1 MKNLSTPL
9 EVCPYI
15 AGQKRTM
22 LFFFGGRLT
31 YLDKYLKFNMFNHRK
46 LLTGSTPLFIT
57 LFLILI
63 PLITAAANPLD
74 VVVNEIAWMGTQVSY
89 NDEWIELYNNTDSL
103 INLDGWF
110 IVHFTQKG
118 EQGSAFD
125 LSGTIPARG
134 FYLLERTD
142 DNSVPNITADKIY
155 TGPLN
160 NNGEL
165 LQLSDEQGTIIDLID
180 CIDGGWLAG
189 DDKTKQTMERISPD
203 SLGLEPDNWQTSQ
216 NPGGTPKSQNSII
229 VQIEP
234 QPQDEPP
241 ESIVEVKPQQPTQ
254 QPKIYPTDVVFNE
267 ILPSPEGADEKG
279 EWIEIFNQ
287 NNFEVD
293 LSDWQISDTVGKIT
307 TLTFPAGTKITPN
320 GFLVLSRPDTK
331 ITLNNDGDGLNL
343 IQPDGKIID
352 SVTYEKAPRGQSYNR
367 INSDWTWST
376 VLTPGKANIIPKSA
390 VEGKETKVLEEKIGE
405 NAPKEEVKEKIK
417 PEQGLAAIGKQVP
430 REPLNSFFTLLIGL
444 AIALFS
450 GVIIL
455 ILKKQ
460 IKKVY
465 NQTI

>member
-1 MKNLSTPL
+1 MKNLSTPPKFYSVKFVRVSHSL
-9 EVCPYI
+9 I
-15 AGQKRTM
+15 QK
-22 LFFFGGRLT
+22 FGRA
-31 YLDKYLKFNMFNHRK
+31 
-46 LLTGSTPLFIT
+46 SPLFIILLST
-57 LFLILI
+57 LI
-63 PLITAAANPLD
+63 PSITIATKPLD
-74 VVVNEIAWMGTQVSY
+74 IVINEIAWMGSTVLG
-89 NDEWIELYNNTDSL
+89 NDEWIELYNNTENS
-103 INLDGWF
+103 INLDGWQLVAQDGTPK
-110 IVHFTQKG
+110 IN
-118 EQGSAFD
+118 
-125 LSGTIPARG
+125 LSGTIPANG
-134 FYLLERTD
+134 FYLLERTND
-142 DNSVPNITADKIY
+142 DTVPGISADKIY
-155 TGPLN
+155 TGALG
-160 NNGEL
+160 NNGENL
-165 LQLSDEQGTIIDLID
+165 KLYDNLNNIVDEVN
-180 CIDGGWLAG
+180 CSEKWLAG
-189 DDKTKQTMERISPD
+189 DNAAKQTMERKTD
-203 SLGLEPDNWQTSQ
+203 NNWQTSQ
-216 NPGGTPKSQNSII
+216 NSGGTPKTQNSII

-267 ILPSPEGADEKG
+267 ILPSPEGADEKE

>member
-1 MKNLSTPL
+1 MKNLSSL
-9 EVCPYI
+9 
-15 AGQKRTM
+15 
-22 LFFFGGRLT
+22 LFV
-31 YLDKYLKFNMFNHRK
+31 
-46 LLTGSTPLFIT
+46 I

-63 PLITAAANPLD
+63 HSSTAAANPLD
-74 VVVNEIAWMGTQVSY
+74 VVVNEIAWMGTINSA
-89 NDEWIELYNNTDSL
+89 NDEWMELYNNTDNS
-103 INLDGWF
+103 INFGGWQLVAQDGTPK
-110 IVHFTQKG
+110 II
-118 EQGSAFD
+118 
-125 LSGTIPARG
+125 LSGIIPANG
-134 FYLLERTD
+134 FYLLERTND
-142 DNSVPNITADKIY
+142 DTVPGISADKIY
-155 TGPLN
+155 TGALG
-160 NNGEL
+160 NNGENL
-165 LQLSDEQGTIIDLID
+165 KLYDNLNNIVDEVN
-180 CIDGGWLAG
+180 CSEKWLAG
-189 DDKTKQTMERISPD
+189 DNAAKQTMERKTD
-203 SLGLEPDNWQTSQ
+203 NNWQTSQ
-216 NPGGTPKSQNSII
+216 NSGGTPKTQNSII

-352 SVTYEKAPRGQSYNR
+352 SVTYEKAPRVQSYNR
-367 INSDWTWST
+367 IDSQLTWST

-417 PEQGLAAIGKQVP
+417 PEQGLAAIGKQVS
-430 REPLNSFFTLLIGL
+430 EEKTNFFSIFSVAFTI
-444 AIALFS
+444 AIFS

-455 ILKKQ
+455 ILKK
-460 IKKVY
+460 KVKMSY
-465 NQTI
+465 NKNV

>member
-9 EVCPYI
+9 FI
-15 AGQKRTM
+15 I
-22 LFFFGGRLT
+22 
-31 YLDKYLKFNMFNHRK
+31 
-46 LLTGSTPLFIT
+46 LLS
-57 LFLILI
+57 ILI
-63 PLITAAANPLD
+63 PSITIATKPLD
-74 VVVNEIAWMGTQVSY
+74 AVINEIAWMGSTVLG
-89 NDEWIELYNNTDSL
+89 NDEWIELYNNTENS
-103 INLDGWF
+103 INLDGWQLAAQDGTPK
-110 IVHFTQKG
+110 IN
-118 EQGSAFD
+118 
-125 LSGTIPARG
+125 LSGTIPANG
-134 FYLLERTD
+134 FYLLERTND
-142 DNSVPNITADKIY
+142 DTVPGISADKIY
-155 TGPLN
+155 TGALG
-160 NNGEL
+160 NNGENL
-165 LQLSDEQGTIIDLID
+165 KLYDNLNNIVDEVN
-180 CIDGGWLAG
+180 CSEKWLAG
-189 DDKTKQTMERISPD
+189 DNAAKQTMERISPD

-267 ILPSPEGADEKG
+267 ILPSPEGADEKE

-352 SVTYEKAPRGQSYNR
+352 SVTYEKAPRVQSYNR
-367 INSDWTWST
+367 IDSQLTWST

-417 PEQGLAAIGKQVP
+417 PEQGLAAIGKQVS
-430 REPLNSFFTLLIGL
+430 EEKTNFFSIFSVAFTI
-444 AIALFS
+444 AIFS

-455 ILKKQ
+455 ILKK
-460 IKKVY
+460 KVKMSY
-465 NQTI
+465 NKNV

>member
-1 MKNLSTPL
+1 MKNLSSL
-9 EVCPYI
+9 
-15 AGQKRTM
+15 
-22 LFFFGGRLT
+22 LFV
-31 YLDKYLKFNMFNHRK
+31 
-46 LLTGSTPLFIT
+46 I

-63 PLITAAANPLD
+63 HSSTAAANPLD
-74 VVVNEIAWMGTQVSY
+74 VVVNEIAWMGNTVLG
-89 NDEWIELYNNTDSL
+89 NDEWIELYNNTENS
-103 INLDGWF
+103 INLDGWQLVAQDGTPK
-110 IVHFTQKG
+110 IN
-118 EQGSAFD
+118 
-125 LSGTIPARG
+125 LSGTIPANG
-134 FYLLERTD
+134 FYLLERTND
-142 DNSVPNITADKIY
+142 DTVPGISADKIY
-155 TGPLN
+155 TGALG
-160 NNGEL
+160 NNGENL
-165 LQLSDEQGTIIDLID
+165 KLYDNLNNIVDEVN
-180 CIDGGWLAG
+180 CSEKWLAG
-189 DDKTKQTMERISPD
+189 DNAAKQTMERKID
-203 SLGLEPDNWQTSQ
+203 NNWQTSQ

-352 SVTYEKAPRGQSYNR
+352 SVTYEKAPRVQSYNR
-367 INSDWTWST
+367 IDSQLTWST

-417 PEQGLAAIGKQVP
+417 PEQGLAAIGKQVS
-430 REPLNSFFTLLIGL
+430 EEKTNFFSIFSVAFTI
-444 AIALFS
+444 AIFS

-455 ILKKQ
+455 ILKK
-460 IKKVY
+460 KVKMSY
-465 NQTI
+465 NKNV